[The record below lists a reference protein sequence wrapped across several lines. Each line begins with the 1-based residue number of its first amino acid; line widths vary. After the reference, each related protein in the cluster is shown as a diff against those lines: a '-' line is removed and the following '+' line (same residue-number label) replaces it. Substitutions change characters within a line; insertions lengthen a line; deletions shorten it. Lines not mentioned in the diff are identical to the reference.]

1 MVLTTRH
8 HDGFCLFD
16 SKASDFKAC
25 LLYTSHN
32 IMRVPLLKVKVSVRS
47 VEKEG
52 LKITIMDNGVGFDPE
67 ILKRIE
73 NGESIEENGEHIG
86 IQNVKERIREFY
98 GKDGK
103 MEIHSVPGK
112 TEVVLYLPHIM

>member
-1 MVLTTRH
+1 MEIQEGLEEQLVLPMIVQT
-8 HDGFCLFD
+8 FFAN
-16 SKASDFKAC
+16 SVK
-25 LLYTSHN
+25 HN

-86 IQNVKERIREFY
+86 IQNVRERIREFY